1 LYCYFT
7 DIKKAP
13 ASKRLKNILKEIIGE
28 TLTALYWTKEP
39 SQEVMPVAETNQTN
53 ATITNETKK

>member
-1 LYCYFT
+1 
-7 DIKKAP
+7 
-13 ASKRLKNILKEIIGE
+13 LKNILKEIIGE